1 MSNAIY
7 IDGPIKV
14 ISRVQINEL
23 KEKAIKSNNG
33 RYRYCL
39 HNSIDD
45 DVQNMIIAITS
56 DTQLLPQRRIG
67 SDKSFSIIEGELRIV
82 VFSEEGQ
89 VLKVVN
95 LTAEDNQSLWISDK
109 YYTLTLPLSTVA
121 VYQEVITG
129 RFDNQNDHPSWNV
142 DAQLLHSLTS

>member
-14 ISRVQINEL
+14 ISRNHINDL
-23 KEKAIKSNNG
+23 KKKAIESNNG

-39 HNSIDD
+39 HNSINDN
-45 DVQNMIIAITS
+45 VQNMIIAITS

-67 SDKSFSIIEGELRIV
+67 SDKCFSILEGELRIAI
-82 VFSEEGQ
+82 FSEEGQ

-95 LTAEDNQSLWISDK
+95 LTTEDNQSLWISDK
-109 YYTLTLPLSTVA
+109 YYTLTLPISAVA

-129 RFDNQNDHPSWNV
+129 RFNNHNDHPSWDV
-142 DAQLLHSLTS
+142 DDHLLQSLTS